1 LILANF
7 FVLTLIKVALVAF
20 VLLTTLAYLQWIERK
35 VIAHVQLRVGPYRVG
50 PHGLLQPLADVVKL
64 ITKEGLIPSHVNKLF
79 YLMSPFVAVALALIS
94 IAVIPF
100 GPEITIGPVTTWMQ
114 LTDLRIGV
122 LFVLAVSSIGVYGVA
137 LGGWASNNKYSLLG
151 GLRSSAQMISY
162 ELPMALAV
170 AAPLLLANTLSFRE
184 MVNSQSGYWLGFI
197 PRWNLFPEI
206 VGFIVFL
213 IASFA
218 ETNRVPFDLPEA
230 ENELVAGFHTEYSSM
245 NFAAFFMAEY
255 ANMVTVTCVAT
266 LLFLGGW
273 QPAFPAPYSDVIP
286 ILIFAIAGLIA
297 LYHGLNP
304 ARRMDRF
311 TLPATA
317 LAFLGIAAIFGI
329 SLFVPPL
336 KAILMALFW
345 FCGKVLFLLFVF
357 IWVRA
362 TLPRFRYDQLMRFA
376 WTGLFP
382 LAMINLLATGL
393 IVALT
398 TK

>member
-1 LILANF
+1 MILANF

-64 ITKEGLIPSHVNKLF
+64 ITKEGLIPSHVNKVF
-79 YLMSPFVAVALALIS
+79 YLMAPFVAVTLALIS

-317 LAFLGIAAIFGI
+317 LAFLGIAAIFGL

-382 LAMINLLATGL
+382 VAMINLLATGL